1 MLRFACMG
9 LSLSCAALTASPAA
23 AQDGDAGTWALSG
36 GFDLLELRGAKGDDL
51 FFWDGTFSYGDT
63 RDQFMLVTNGGGA
76 LRGQID
82 EVQMRLFYGRSLG
95 NTTMLL
101 GVRKDFRPHPRDT
114 HAAIGAQ
121 GTVGTRL
128 NWEGYA
134 FLSDDGD
141 LTGETQIIYQLPL
154 SRRFYLEPRIAIG
167 WSAQAI
173 GKESVKPG
181 LTEGEGSLRLRY
193 RLTQKA
199 TFYTAIVH
207 ERLLGSTRRL
217 ARSGGE
223 SVGSTMAVIGFGF
236 NL

>member
-1 MLRFACMG
+1 MLRFACLG
-9 LSLSCAALTASPAA
+9 LSLSYAALTATPAA
-23 AQDGDAGTWALSG
+23 AQDEDVDSWALSG

-51 FFWDGTFSYGDT
+51 FFWDATFSYGNAT
-63 RDQFMLVTNGGGA
+63 DQFMLVTNGGGA

-82 EVQMRLFYGRSLG
+82 EVQTRLFYGRTLG

-101 GVRKDFRPHPRDT
+101 GVRKDFRPHPHDT

-141 LTGETQIIYQLPL
+141 LTGEAQIIYQLPI
-154 SRRFYLEPRIAIG
+154 SSRFYLEPRLAIA
-167 WSAQAI
+167 WSAQEI
-173 GKESVKPG
+173 GRESVRPG
-181 LTEGEGSLRLRY
+181 LAEGEGSLRLRY

-199 TFYTAIVH
+199 TFYTAVVH
-207 ERLLGSTRRL
+207 ERLLGGTRRL
-217 ARSGGE
+217 VRAEGE